1 MNKRKYTCYL
11 PRASSLLPHPGAYQ
25 SDDAAA
31 AAAALVVVV
40 YKRISFAVSFFSF
53 LLYTFIYEVGFTKKF
68 QKKYGA
74 ISDASN
80 ALTFIQY
87 AYSSPR
93 TLLFRAIKK
102 NL

>member
-25 SDDAAA
+25 SDAAAA

-53 LLYTFIYEVGFTKKF
+53 LLYTYEVLKIRAFS
-68 QKKYGA
+68 
-74 ISDASN
+74 ISRFFLA
-80 ALTFIQY
+80 
-87 AYSSPR
+87 
-93 TLLFRAIKK
+93 TLLRGE
-102 NL
+102 NP

>member
-1 MNKRKYTCYL
+1 MVKMIKMKL
-11 PRASSLLPHPGAYQ
+11 KH
-25 SDDAAA
+25 
-31 AAAALVVVV
+31 
-40 YKRISFAVSFFSF
+40 K
-53 LLYTFIYEVGFTKKF
+53 YEVGFTKKF

-87 AYSSPR
+87 AYSPPR

-102 NL
+102 NLWTSRASRGYNFHLPNGAEVQRYYY

>member
-25 SDDAAA
+25 SDAAAA

-53 LLYTFIYEVGFTKKF
+53 LLYTFIYEVLKIRAF
-68 QKKYGA
+68 
-74 ISDASN
+74 S
-80 ALTFIQY
+80 
-87 AYSSPR
+87 
-93 TLLFRAIKK
+93 TLFLRGG
-102 NL
+102 NP